1 MFVFQIT
8 VVSAKDQ
15 KENKSRRR
23 KRNEERF
30 PIYIPALEELYHYV
44 VDDLVP
50 GESYKVKM
58 SVRTALGRIYYSPEE
73 SVLLQTS
80 VDDGKKP
87 IASEKKSLMKRI
99 KDFIIQPWFLGVL
112 GGVIVILVLFL
123 LLCCICR
130 RSSSKKDADDLP
142 IELENTNHPEAVRK
156 APR

>member
-8 VVSAKDQ
+8 AKKQ
-15 KENKSRRR
+15 EENEVQRH

-30 PIYIPALEELYHYV
+30 PIYIPASEELYHYV
-44 VDDLVP
+44 IDDLVP
-50 GESYKVKM
+50 GESYTVSM
-58 SVRTALGRIYYSPEE
+58 HVQTTLGRTYYSPEE
-73 SVLLQTS
+73 SVLLQKS
-80 VDDGKKP
+80 FDEGKKP
-87 IASEKKSLMKRI
+87 IASEKKSLMNRI

-130 RSSSKKDADDLP
+130 RSSSKKDANDLP